1 MTTSIAVVVPVYN
14 EAAFIPEAL
23 PSLIQTMEEV
33 GHPYQI
39 WLIENGSSD
48 GTAAVAEGLKGDAPV
63 TVVSLADPDYGA
75 AMRHGFLEADGDWVV
90 NFDIDYFS
98 ARFLKLVLSQ
108 PEDVDLVIASKR
120 DPDSADNRP
129 AMRRVA
135 TRVFNVMLRTIL
147 GSKVTDTHGM
157 KGFRRNLVDELSSR
171 VVSTQDLFDTE
182 LVIRAERS
190 GFTIV
195 EVPVVVEE
203 MRDARSSLI
212 KRVPRTSRGC
222 SEFGRSCKKR
232 RVSSSALPRNQ
243 RSDQE
248 ANPTQTSQDLSARLG
263 PCVLKFQ
270 NDVVF
275 CGDDDHQR
283 R

>member
-1 MTTSIAVVVPVYN
+1 MPTSIAVVVPVYN

-48 GTAAVAEGLKGDAPV
+48 STASTAERLKGDAPV

-98 ARFLKLVLSQ
+98 AGFLKLILSQ
-108 PEDVDLVIASKR
+108 PDSVDLVIASKR
-120 DPDSADNRP
+120 DPDSADNRS
-129 AMRRVA
+129 ATRRVA

-195 EVPVVVEE
+195 EVPVVVDEI
-203 MRDARSSLI
+203 RQARSSLI
-212 KRVPRTSRGC
+212 KRVPRTVVGLFRI
-222 SEFGRSCKKR
+222 R
-232 RVSSSALPRNQ
+232 RILKA
-243 RSDQE
+243 E
-248 ANPTQTSQDLSARLG
+248 TS
-263 PCVLKFQ
+263 
-270 NDVVF
+270 
-275 CGDDDHQR
+275 
-283 R
+283 